1 MNPLDSKQQLI
12 IIVILGVFIFTAG
25 YKVSHWQGGSNIH
38 SLQDEDIV
46 QKSNHQTGRDILVH
60 VSGAVENPGVYRLSS
75 EMRVLDALEKAT
87 PAARADIQS
96 LNLAAPLK
104 DGQKIVVPLKQDSPP
119 DRGVVTSPQKVVKS
133 GAPEKININRASA
146 KELESLPG
154 IGPALSERTVNYRE
168 TKGLFTSEEDIK
180 SVPGIGDKL
189 YDQIKEYISVY

>member
-1 MNPLDSKQQLI
+1 MNPQDRKQQLI
-12 IIVILGVFIFTAG
+12 IIVIVAVFIFTAG
-25 YKVSHWQGGSNIH
+25 YKVSQWQDGSNIN
-38 SLQDEDIV
+38 SV
-46 QKSNHQTGRDILVH
+46 QAGDVVQNSNYQAGRDIVVH
-60 VSGAVENPGVYRLSS
+60 VSGAVENPGVYRLSG

-119 DRGVVTSPQKVVKS
+119 DGGAGTSSQNLVKS
-133 GAPEKININRASA
+133 GVPVKININRASA

-154 IGPALSERTVNYRE
+154 IGPALSERMVNYRE
-168 TKGLFTSEEDIK
+168 TKGLFASEEEIK
-180 SVPGIGDKL
+180 SVSGIGEKL